1 MTNKKTKAI
10 KEKGLILDAVHETA
24 KGLHS
29 AGAISKTTLRE
40 FDALCLPRVPSYT
53 PRQIK
58 TIRKRC
64 NASQA
69 VFAAYMNVSPSS
81 LQKWEIG
88 TKKPTGV
95 ALKLLSIIDRKGLE
109 ALA

>member
-1 MTNKKTKAI
+1 MVKKLTNKA
-10 KEKGLILDAVHETA
+10 EKKSRILESVHETA
-24 KGLHS
+24 RGLHS
-29 AGAISKTTLRE
+29 AGAISKTTMRE
-40 FDALCLPRVPSYT
+40 FDALCLPKVPSYT

-58 TIRKRC
+58 TIRIRC

-88 TKKPTGV
+88 TKRPTGV
-95 ALKLLSIIDRKGLE
+95 ALKLLNIIDKNGLE